1 MMTGM
6 MIGMNIA
13 IWAIAIG
20 LLWYAMRMRRVGV
33 LR

>member
-1 MMTGM
+1 MM
-6 MIGMNIA
+6 GMNIA

-20 LLWYAMRMRRVGV
+20 LLWYAMRMRKAGV